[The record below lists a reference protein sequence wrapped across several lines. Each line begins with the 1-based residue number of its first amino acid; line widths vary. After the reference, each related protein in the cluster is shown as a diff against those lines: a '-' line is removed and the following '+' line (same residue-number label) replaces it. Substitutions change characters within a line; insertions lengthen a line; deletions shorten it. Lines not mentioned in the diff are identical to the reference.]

1 VSLKIVLLT
10 CAVEVLYILTV
21 CCSETQ
27 YLIMLGS
34 EIHNQRPTMPK
45 LNLKQPI
52 KEKFTKVADKLKQSS
67 NNTKQRLKQIKLNF
81 KTSSGNKSAPKK
93 NTKSS
98 HRLKTN
104 FKFNLNFKKKEPK
117 PELEPT
123 PMAKTLQKGI
133 KIVDKYPLYEPFAQ
147 VVISQDPKT
156 GEHKYV
162 LDELQLDPM
171 ERGIYNHILEILLA
185 EIQSPKEEIS
195 DPRKFFAQEA
205 KKIVDKY
212 RISLGWLPD
221 VSWYK
226 ILYHAERDLVGFGKI
241 DPLMRDPN
249 IEDISCDGVNKP
261 VYIWHRVFESIETNL
276 QFGSDEELDN
286 LVVKLVHMAGKHVSS
301 AFPIVDASL
310 PGKHRL
316 AVAYRREITPFG
328 TAFTIRKFREDPYSI
343 IDLINI
349 GTFTEEM
356 AAYLWICLENRAS
369 VMVLGGTAAGKTTAL
384 NALGCLIKPGSK
396 IMTIEETAELNLSHE
411 NWVSLI
417 ARQSYGLG
425 GSSIGEVALFDLV
438 KTCMRH
444 RPDLM
449 IVGEVRGQEAYVLF
463 QALAT
468 GHGGMCTMHAE
479 NVQSA
484 IRRLTQKPMDISP
497 AYIPLMNIVM
507 SVQRVHLVKNGEKKA
522 YRRIL
527 SVNEIVDS
535 EKFVESFKWDP
546 IKDQQAVDLESSF
559 LLTNFSE
566 RLGITREQLLEEMKR
581 RTEVLRWMRKSRIRS
596 YKDVALIIAEYYAR
610 PKEFYQKILQGE
622 EVKPVAVSR

>member
-1 VSLKIVLLT
+1 MSKQIHAINEKVKKSIDNLRKTTNEKKPRLEEKSQKHRSHPIERLKKIKQPQL
-10 CAVEVLYILTV
+10 
-21 CCSETQ
+21 
-27 YLIMLGS
+27 
-34 EIHNQRPTMPK
+34 PK
-45 LNLKQPI
+45 LPKI
-52 KEKFTKVADKLKQSS
+52 KINIKLKSKKRKKS
-67 NNTKQRLKQIKLNF
+67 RLI
-81 KTSSGNKSAPKK
+81 A
-93 NTKSS
+93 
-98 HRLKTN
+98 
-104 FKFNLNFKKKEPK
+104 
-117 PELEPT
+117 T
-123 PMAKTLQKGI
+123 PNAAKTLPTGTKL
-133 KIVDKYPLYEPFAQ
+133 VDKYPLNEPFAQ
-147 VVISQDPKT
+147 VVIAQDPKT

-162 LDELQLDPM
+162 LDELQLDRM
-171 ERGIYNHILEILLA
+171 ERGIYNRILEILLA
-185 EIQSPKEEIS
+185 EIESPKEEIA
-195 DPRKFFAQEA
+195 DPRKFFAVEA

-241 DPLMRDPN
+241 DPLMHDPN

-276 QFGSDEELDN
+276 QFESDGDLDN

-328 TAFTIRKFREDPYSI
+328 TAFTIRKFRDDPYSI

-349 GTFTEEM
+349 GTFTEDM

-425 GSSIGEVALFDLV
+425 GSSVGEVALFDLV

-484 IRRLTQKPMDISP
+484 VRRLTQKPMDISP

-527 SVNEIVDS
+527 SVNEIVDA
-535 EKFVESFKWDP
+535 EKFVNPFKWDP
-546 IKDQQAVDLESSF
+546 IQDQQIIDLESSF
-559 LLTNFSE
+559 LLTNISE
-566 RLGITREQLLEEMKR
+566 RLGISREQLIAEMKR
-581 RTEVLRWMRKSRIRS
+581 RSELLGWMRRKKIRS
-596 YKDVALIIAEYYAR
+596 YKEVAAIIAEYYAR
-610 PKEFYQKILQGE
+610 PKEFYRKITQE
-622 EVKPVAVSR
+622 EEEKVVAAVK

>member
-1 VSLKIVLLT
+1 MTPKQKTETDKPSKSKFPKIGFRKKTKEQQTTIQPVPLL
-10 CAVEVLYILTV
+10 
-21 CCSETQ
+21 
-27 YLIMLGS
+27 
-34 EIHNQRPTMPK
+34 PK
-45 LNLKQPI
+45 N
-52 KEKFTKVADKLKQSS
+52 V
-67 NNTKQRLKQIKLNF
+67 
-81 KTSSGNKSAPKK
+81 
-93 NTKSS
+93 
-98 HRLKTN
+98 
-104 FKFNLNFKKKEPK
+104 
-117 PELEPT
+117 
-123 PMAKTLQKGI
+123 
-133 KIVDKYPLYEPFAQ
+133 KIVDKYPLNEPFSQ
-147 VVISQDPKT
+147 VVIVQDPKT
-156 GEHKYV
+156 GEHKYI

-171 ERGIYNHILEILLA
+171 ERGIYNRILEILLA
-185 EIQSPKEEIS
+185 EIQSPKEEIM
-195 DPRKFFAQEA
+195 DPRKFFAEEA
-205 KKIVDKY
+205 KKIVDQY

-241 DPLMRDPN
+241 DSLMRDPN

-261 VYIWHRVFESIETNL
+261 VYIWHRTFESIETNL
-276 QFGSDEELDN
+276 QFESDEDLDN

-316 AVAYRREITPFG
+316 AIAYRREITPFG
-328 TAFTIRKFREDPYSI
+328 TAFTIRKFRDDPYSI

-425 GSSIGEVALFDLV
+425 GSTVGEVALFDLV

-479 NVQSA
+479 NVESA
-484 IRRLTQKPMDISP
+484 VKRLTQKPMDISP

-507 SVQRVHLVKNGEKKA
+507 SVQRVHLIKNGEKRA
-522 YRRIL
+522 FRRVL
-527 SVNEIVDS
+527 AVNEIVDF
-535 EKFVESFKWDP
+535 ENYVNPFKWDP
-546 IKDQQAVDLESSF
+546 IKDKQIIDLDSSF
-559 LLTNFSE
+559 LFTSISE
-566 RLGITREQLLEEMKR
+566 RLGLSRERLLEEMKR
-581 RTEVLRWMRKSRIRS
+581 RSDVLRWMREKNIRS
-596 YKDVALIIAEYYAR
+596 YKEVATIIAEYYAR
-610 PKEFYQKILQGE
+610 PDEILAKIAPPE
-622 EVKPVAVSR
+622 MNVAVGLEVETIDVSK

>member
-1 VSLKIVLLT
+1 MSPLQLRSKIQTQLT
-10 CAVEVLYILTV
+10 KANNRLHDTSDKI
-21 CCSETQ
+21 
-27 YLIMLGS
+27 
-34 EIHNQRPTMPK
+34 NQK
-45 LNLKQPI
+45 IQ
-52 KEKFTKVADKLKQSS
+52 
-67 NNTKQRLKQIKLNF
+67 NTKQRL
-81 KTSSGNKSAPKK
+81 T
-93 NTKSS
+93 NTKICITNKASGVAAKI
-98 HRLKTN
+98 KTIHPPKIA
-104 FKFNLNFKKKEPK
+104 FTTKKAQPEPEIAL
-117 PELEPT
+117 PP
-123 PMAKTLQKGI
+123 PKTLPKDVKVI
-133 KIVDKYPLYEPFAQ
+133 DKYPLYEPFSQ
-147 VVISQDPKT
+147 VVIVQEPKT
-156 GEHKYV
+156 GEHKYI

-171 ERGIYNHILEILLA
+171 EQGVFNRILEILLA
-185 EIQSPKEEIS
+185 EIVSPKEEIA
-195 DPRKFFAQEA
+195 DPRRFFAEEA
-205 KKIVDKY
+205 RKIVNKY
-212 RISLGWLPD
+212 RITLGWLPD

-241 DPLMRDPN
+241 DSLMRDPN
-249 IEDISCDGVNKP
+249 IEDISCDGVGKP
-261 VYIWHRVFESIETNL
+261 VYIWHRTFESIETNL
-276 QFGSDEELDN
+276 QFESDEDLDN

-384 NALGCLIKPGSK
+384 NALACLIKPGSK

-417 ARQSYGLG
+417 SRQSYGLG
-425 GSSIGEVALFDLV
+425 GSSVGEVALFDLV

-484 IRRLTQKPMDISP
+484 VKRLTQKPMDISP

-507 SVQRVHLVKNGEKKA
+507 SVQRVHLIKNGEKRA
-522 YRRIL
+522 FRRML
-527 SVNEIVDS
+527 SVNEIVEY
-535 EKFVESFKWDP
+535 EKYVNPFKWDP
-546 IKDQQAVDLESSF
+546 VKDKQIIDLESSA
-559 LLTNFSE
+559 LITNISK
-566 RLGITREQLLEEMKR
+566 RLGWTRKQLLDELKR
-581 RTEVLRWMRKSRIRS
+581 RADVLRWMRKNEIRS
-596 YKDVALIIAEYYAR
+596 YKQVATIIAEYYAR
-610 PKEFYQKILQGE
+610 PKDILEKISNDEE
-622 EVKPVAVSR
+622 EVEAVAVSR

>member
-1 VSLKIVLLT
+1 
-10 CAVEVLYILTV
+10 
-21 CCSETQ
+21 
-27 YLIMLGS
+27 M
-34 EIHNQRPTMPK
+34 
-45 LNLKQPI
+45 
-52 KEKFTKVADKLKQSS
+52 
-67 NNTKQRLKQIKLNF
+67 
-81 KTSSGNKSAPKK
+81 
-93 NTKSS
+93 
-98 HRLKTN
+98 
-104 FKFNLNFKKKEPK
+104 
-117 PELEPT
+117 
-123 PMAKTLQKGI
+123 
-133 KIVDKYPLYEPFAQ
+133 
-147 VVISQDPKT
+147 
-156 GEHKYV
+156 
-162 LDELQLDPM
+162 
-171 ERGIYNHILEILLA
+171 LLA
-185 EIQSPKEEIS
+185 EIESPKEEIS
-195 DPRKFFAQEA
+195 DPHKFFTQAA
-205 KKIVDKY
+205 KRIVDKY

-221 VSWYK
+221 VSWSK

-261 VYIWHRVFESIETNL
+261 VYVWHRNHESIETNL
-276 QFGSDEELDN
+276 KFESDEALDN

-349 GTFTEEM
+349 GTFSEEM

-384 NALGCLIKPGSK
+384 NALACLVKPGSK

-425 GSSIGEVALFDLV
+425 GSTVGEVSLFDLV

-444 RPDLM
+444 RPDLL

-479 NVQSA
+479 NLDSA
-484 IRRLTQKPMDISP
+484 VKRLTQKPMEISP
-497 AYIPLMNIVM
+497 AYIPLMNIVL

-522 YRRIL
+522 FRRVL
-527 SVNEIVDS
+527 SVNEIADY
-535 EKFVESFKWDP
+535 EKYVHTFKWEPAKDAHINFLENSIQ
-546 IKDQQAVDLESSF
+546 IKAVA
-559 LLTNFSE
+559 E
-566 RLGITREQLLEEMKR
+566 RLGITPQDVLAEMNR
-581 RTEVLRWMRKSRIRS
+581 RRDVLRWMKIKNIRS
-596 YKDVALIIAEYYAR
+596 YKDVAAIIAEYYTR
-610 PKEFYQKILQGE
+610 PKQFYEKTMTGE
-622 EVKPVAVSR
+622 EVTPVATTRNA

>member
-1 VSLKIVLLT
+1 LPKPSLSGVKNLKI
-10 CAVEVLYILTV
+10 
-21 CCSETQ
+21 
-27 YLIMLGS
+27 
-34 EIHNQRPTMPK
+34 K
-45 LNLKQPI
+45 LNLS
-52 KEKFTKVADKLKQSS
+52 L
-67 NNTKQRLKQIKLNF
+67 
-81 KTSSGNKSAPKK
+81 
-93 NTKSS
+93 
-98 HRLKTN
+98 
-104 FKFNLNFKKKEPK
+104 KKKPAEPEALPQATQK
-117 PELEPT
+117 AVPRGLKVLER
-123 PMAKTLQKGI
+123 
-133 KIVDKYPLYEPFAQ
+133 YPLYEPFAH
-147 VVISQDPKT
+147 VIIVQNPKT
-156 GEHKYV
+156 GEHKYI
-162 LDELQLDPM
+162 LDELQLDPL
-171 ERGIYNHILEILLA
+171 ERDVYHRILEILLA
-185 EIQSPKEEIS
+185 EIESPKEEIA
-195 DPRKFFAQEA
+195 DPRKFFAEEA

-226 ILYHAERDLVGFGKI
+226 ILYHAERDLVGFGKL

-249 IEDISCDGVNKP
+249 IEDISCDGVNRP
-261 VYIWHRVFESIETNL
+261 VYIWHRNHESIETNL
-276 QFGSDEELDN
+276 QFESDEVLDN
-286 LVVKLVHMAGKHVSS
+286 LVVKLVHMAGKHVST

-328 TAFTIRKFREDPYSI
+328 TAFTIRKFRDDPYSI

-349 GTFTEEM
+349 GTFSEEM

-384 NALGCLIKPGSK
+384 NALGCLFKPGNK

-425 GSSIGEVALFDLV
+425 GSSVGEVALFDLV

-479 NVQSA
+479 NVVSA
-484 IRRLTQKPMDISP
+484 VQRLTQKPMDISP
-497 AYIPLMNIVM
+497 AYIPLMNIIM

-522 YRRIL
+522 YRRVL
-527 SVNEIVDS
+527 NVNEIEDYGKYVQ
-535 EKFVESFKWDP
+535 SFKWDP
-546 IKDQQAVDLESSF
+546 IKDEQKMNLEGSVQF
-559 LLTNFSE
+559 KNISE
-566 RLGITREQLLEEMKR
+566 RLGITVEELIAEMNRRRDVLAWMKNQ
-581 RTEVLRWMRKSRIRS
+581 KIRS
-596 YKDVALIIAEYYAR
+596 YKEVASIIAEYYAR
-610 PKEFYQKILQGE
+610 PKAFYEKIMTGE
-622 EVKPVAVSR
+622 EVQSYLASKDA